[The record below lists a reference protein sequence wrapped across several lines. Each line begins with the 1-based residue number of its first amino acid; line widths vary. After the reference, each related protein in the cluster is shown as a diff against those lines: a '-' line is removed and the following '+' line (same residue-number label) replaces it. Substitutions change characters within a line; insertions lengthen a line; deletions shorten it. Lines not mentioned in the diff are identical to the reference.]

1 MITRKLF
8 AAAIAL
14 LCVAVPAHAAV
25 TIAFY
30 AHQLGSKGIWVEFP
44 HAYITLN
51 GRPDAGGQTVRANY
65 GFTPPVV
72 GPSILFGKVNGEVI
86 GADDAY
92 VAKDTPVFSFALTDK
107 QYVAVIGVITRWQH
121 APQPSYDLDTHNC
134 VIFVK
139 EIAAAVGLATSDDN
153 PFVRDPAKFLADL
166 KSRNDAA
173 LGRLAGRL
181 STAAR

>member
-1 MITRKLF
+1 MLARKLIG
-8 AAAIAL
+8 AALVL
-14 LCVAVPAHAAV
+14 LCLAAPAQAAV

-51 GRPDAGGQTVRANY
+51 GQPDAGGQTIKANY

-72 GPSILFGKVNGEVI
+72 GPSILFGRVNGEVI

-92 VAKDTPVFSFALTDK
+92 VAKDTPAFSFPLTDK
-107 QYVAVIGVITRWQH
+107 QYVAVIDVIKRWQN

-139 EIAAAVGLATSDDN
+139 EIAAAVGLTTTPDD
-153 PFVRDPAKFLADL
+153 PFVRDPAAFMADL
-166 KSRNDAA
+166 KARNTAF
-173 LGRLAGRL
+173 LERWTH
-181 STAAR
+181 SAAR

>member
-1 MITRKLF
+1 MIARKLF
-8 AAAIAL
+8 GAAITL
-14 LCVAVPAHAAV
+14 LCLAAPAHAAV

-51 GRPDAGGQTVRANY
+51 GRPDAGGQTVKANY

-72 GPSILFGKVNGEVI
+72 GPSILFGRVNGAVI
-86 GADDAY
+86 AADDAY
-92 VAKDTPVFSFALTDK
+92 VAKDTPVFSFPLTDK
-107 QYVAVIGVITRWQH
+107 QYVAVIDVIKRWQD

-139 EIAAAVGLATSDDN
+139 EIASAVGLATAEDN

-166 KSRNDAA
+166 KSRNETA
-173 LGRLAGRL
+173 LARLAGKL
-181 STAAR
+181 NTAAR